1 MNGNYTLGAA
11 LPGLPGVFIGKT
23 SVAAWSMTAMGADIA
38 DIFYEKIGGNEYYYN
53 GAWHKLKERKEII
66 NVKGGHPV

>member
-1 MNGNYTLGAA
+1 
-11 LPGLPGVFIGKT
+11 
-23 SVAAWSMTAMGADIA
+23 MTAMGADIA